1 MAAILSRPKCVNS
14 SSFPLQTPYVIKL
27 PVWLVFVFLR
37 CNGYMTDM
45 KWKAWIHIKHYYMM
59 FDIYGYNSFQA
70 ALKEIA
76 IYNGILCY
84 VVIKMKCR

>member
-1 MAAILSRPKCVNS
+1 
-14 SSFPLQTPYVIKL
+14 
-27 PVWLVFVFLR
+27 
-37 CNGYMTDM
+37 
-45 KWKAWIHIKHYYMM
+45 M
-59 FDIYGYNSFQA
+59 FDIYGYNSLQA